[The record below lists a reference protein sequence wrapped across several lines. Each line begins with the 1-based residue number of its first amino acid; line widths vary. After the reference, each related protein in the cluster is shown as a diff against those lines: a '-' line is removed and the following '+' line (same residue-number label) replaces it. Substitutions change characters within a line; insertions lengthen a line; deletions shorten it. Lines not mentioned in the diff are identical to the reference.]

1 VTDERIALVTER
13 LVLEPIEPRHAD
25 ALWQA
30 KEASLDA
37 LRLWMAW
44 GEQPREDQDEFV
56 RAAHERW
63 GDGEWVYAIIFS
75 DEPVGTIGVDHY
87 QPMFASAEIGYWL
100 RSDLSGRGLM
110 TEAAA
115 AVIEYSFVE
124 LGIHRLELR
133 AGVENHG
140 SLRVAEKLGFKRGG
154 ILRHAS
160 KNAWAYYDVYVFD
173 LLATDAR
180 TAVRREGSSA
190 DQRPETLR
198 DGGPAKSGLERRGTS
213 ARNA

>member
-1 VTDERIALVTER
+1 MTNERIPLATER

-25 ALWQA
+25 ALWRA

-37 LRLWMAW
+37 LRRWMAW
-44 GEQPREDQDEFV
+44 AEQPREAQDEFV

-63 GDGEWVYAIIFS
+63 GDGEWVFAVTV
-75 DEPVGTIGVDHY
+75 DALPAGTIGVDRY
-87 QPMFASAEIGYWL
+87 QPMFSSAEVGYWI

-115 AVIEYSFVE
+115 AVVEHSFAE
-124 LGIHRLELR
+124 LEIHRLELR
-133 AGVENHG
+133 AGIENHG

-160 KNAWAYYDVYVFD
+160 RNVWGYYDVYVFD
-173 LLATDAR
+173 LLATDER
-180 TAVRREGSSA
+180 TAVG
-190 DQRPETLR
+190 
-198 DGGPAKSGLERRGTS
+198 RGTRPGKPTTENRS
-213 ARNA
+213 